1 MTLLGQGNFSKVFR
15 VCSKF
20 DGLEYAIKRSF
31 RVVTSEVEAKQWQQ
45 ACNGVPLC
53 FIMPLYAPKPLWTC

>member
-45 ACNGVPLC
+45 ARIGVLLR
-53 FIMPLYAPKPLWTC
+53 FILPSYAPKQL